1 MNKFLLL
8 FLASFSVYAGTISG
22 NVTGL
27 ATGKNFIL
35 ISNKISKI
43 ITTNGPYTMTDGG
56 GPLAIGIQPAG
67 QVCTLV
73 VTDVNCLTSYTVG
86 GTVTG
91 LSSTGYLILRLNNS
105 SSLLVAQNAVT
116 YKFASS
122 LVAGSTYAV
131 SVGIQPSGLRCTVSN
146 SIGVVQANVTDANV
160 TCVQLRS
167 TLVYWTQPT
176 QNTDGTPLVDL
187 TGFILQYGTDPLLK
201 TYATKFITMPNLST
215 TVNNLVVGNTYY
227 FSVAS
232 VSTSGGTGPRSNFAT
247 MVVQ

>member
-1 MNKFLLL
+1 MIRFLLL
-8 FLASFSVYAGTISG
+8 FLTSFSVYAGTLSGTVSGLGAGKTVILVSGKFSKSIS
-22 NVTGL
+22 
-27 ATGKNFIL
+27 
-35 ISNKISKI
+35 
-43 ITTNGPYTMTDGG
+43 TNGPYTMTDGG
-56 GPLAIGIQPAG
+56 QVFVGIQPPA
-67 QVCTLV
+67 QVCTVV
-73 VTDVNCLTSYTVG
+73 VTTVTCQNAYTVG

-91 LSSTGYLILRLNNS
+91 LTTTGTLILRLNNS
-105 SSLLVAQNAVT
+105 SSLLVAQNATT

-131 SVGIQPSGLRCTVSN
+131 AVGIQPSGLNCTVSN
-146 SIGVVQANVTDANV
+146 SMGVVQANVTNANI

-176 QNTDGTPLVDL
+176 QNTDGTPLTDL
-187 TGFILQYGTDPLLK
+187 TGFILQYGTDPTLT
-201 TYATKFITMPNLST
+201 TYASRLVLMPNLST

-232 VSTSGGTGPRSNFAT
+232 VSASGGTGPRSNFAT

>member
-1 MNKFLLL
+1 MKYILLL
-8 FLASFSVYAGTISG
+8 FLSLPAYAGTISG
-22 NVTGL
+22 TVTGL
-27 ATGKNFIL
+27 ATGKSVIL
-35 ISNKISKI
+35 VSNKISKI

-56 GPLAIGIQPAG
+56 GPLSIGIQPAG

-91 LSSTGYLILRLNNS
+91 LTSTGYLILRLNNS
-105 SSLLVAQNAVT
+105 SSLLVSQNATT

-122 LVAGSTYAV
+122 LVAGSSYAIA
-131 SVGIQPSGLRCTVSN
+131 VGIQPLGLKCTVSN
-146 SIGVVQANVTDANV
+146 SMGVVQANVTDANI
-160 TCVQLRS
+160 TCVALRS
-167 TLVYWTQPT
+167 TIVYWTQPT
-176 QNTDGTPLVDL
+176 QNTDGTPLTDL

-201 TYATKFITMPNLST
+201 TYASKFVTMPNLST

-232 VSTSGGTGPRSNFAT
+232 VSASGGTGPRSNFAT